1 MRPAATLL
9 SIMDTI
15 PAFVVSATVEGKILY
30 INRVAEGID
39 PETVAGSSI
48 FDYIAAEYLDTA
60 RECLH
65 RVVTTGEPASYETTA
80 AGPHAKPARYETL
93 VAPVLSDGEVV
104 SVTLI
109 ATDIT
114 ERRALEAELRQAQKM
129 EAVGQLSGGIAHN
142 FNNLLQTILA
152 NIDLAEA
159 GASDEARACLRDA
172 RESSIQAAELVRH
185 LLTFAGEQDR
195 GPRRTEPLAEVVRH
209 VVRLC
214 ARTFDPRIR
223 VRVTPPQDASPKS
236 QASAL
241 VLGDHPELQQAL
253 MNICINARDALLDSP
268 VERPR
273 IDIHLETF
281 QPTAAQI
288 SAHHAV
294 ATVRH
299 VRVRVEDNGP
309 GMDAETMRR
318 CLEPF
323 FTTKGVGRGTG
334 LGLSTTY
341 RIVRDHGGWLDVT
354 SEIGVGTTFDI
365 CLPTHTPEEEDT
377 PASQPRPSMAP
388 RTEAGGELL
397 LLVEDD
403 PMVRRAIRR
412 SLRAQGYRVE
422 EAADGQRAV
431 EIFQDK
437 PDDIAL
443 VIMDKAMPRQG
454 GHLALR
460 ELRAIRR
467 YVRVLCIT
475 GQSPTSEDEAFDAV
489 LRKPTSSSDLIE
501 TIRRLLDQPAG

>member
-1 MRPAATLL
+1 
-9 SIMDTI
+9 MDTI
-15 PAFVVSATVEGKILY
+15 PAFVVSATVDGDILY
-30 INRVAEGID
+30 INRVADGVD
-39 PETVAGSSI
+39 PQSVVGRSI
-48 FDYIAAEYLDTA
+48 FDYIAPEYHDTA

-65 RVVTTGEPASYETTA
+65 RVVTTGERSGYETVGM
-80 AGPHAKPARYETL
+80 GPNSEPARYETL
-93 VAPVLSDGEVV
+93 VAPVYVEGEVA
-104 SVTLI
+104 SLTLI

-152 NIDLAEA
+152 NIDLAES
-159 GASDEARACLRDA
+159 GASDDARACLKDA

-185 LLTFAGEQDR
+185 LLTFAGERDR
-195 GPRRTEPLAEVVRH
+195 GPRRAEPIAQVVHH

-214 ARTFDPRIR
+214 ARTFDPRVR
-223 VRVTPPQDASPKS
+223 VRAKLSGDG
-236 QASAL
+236 AL

-253 MNICINARDALLDSP
+253 MNICINARDALLASS

-273 IDIHLETF
+273 IDIHLEMF
-281 QPTAAQI
+281 QLTAAQV

-294 ATVRH
+294 AAVPH
-299 VRVRVEDNGP
+299 VRVRVTDNGP

-341 RIVRDHGGWLDVT
+341 RIIRDHGGWLDMT
-354 SEIGVGTTFDI
+354 SELGGGTTFDI
-365 CLPTHTPEEEDT
+365 CLPTHTPDDEAVD
-377 PASQPRPSMAP
+377 SRPRPSLELRAD
-388 RTEAGGELL
+388 AGRELL

-412 SLRAQGYRVE
+412 SLHAQGYRVE

-431 EIFQDK
+431 ELFRDK
-437 PDDIAL
+437 PDEIAL

-467 YVRVLCIT
+467 HVRVLCIT

-489 LRKPTSSSDLIE
+489 LRKPTSSTDLIE